1 MVIENWPKDVVLV
14 HLPHELQKHGDLRAI
29 IDAAGKREDCDVVVD
44 FSNVEIVGSPT
55 FSILLELRAELQ
67 QSGHKLILC
76 NVAPAIRGVFTV
88 SQLDGVFDFAEDES
102 AALATLHAGE

>member
-1 MVIENWPKDVVLV
+1 MVMENWPKDVVFV

-29 IDAAGKREDCDVVVD
+29 IDAAGKREDCDAVVD

-55 FSILLELRAELQ
+55 FSVLLELRTVLQ
-67 QSGHKLILC
+67 EWGHKLILC

-88 SQLDGVFDFAEDES
+88 SQLDGVFEFADDES
-102 AALATLHAGE
+102 AALTILHANG

>member
-1 MVIENWPKDVVLV
+1 MVMENWPKDVVLV
-14 HLPHELQKHGDLRAI
+14 HLPHELQKHSDLRAI
-29 IDAAGKREDCDVVVD
+29 IDTAGRRGDCDVVVD

-55 FSILLELRAELQ
+55 FSVLLEFRTVLQ
-67 QSGHKLILC
+67 ESGHKLILC

-88 SQLDGVFDFAEDES
+88 SQLDDVFDFAEDES